1 MLPRR
6 VLLWPESVG
15 VRLNCQRAG
24 CSNTFEPSQPSQKFC
39 SSRCRKAHHDKH
51 ARQPSAGWL
60 TEVLQKHGVSP
71 DEIGKIEKVK
81 VSEWETQRKGGGTEV
96 LNATSLVLSPKWESG
111 PEWPVIQ
118 KAKPTVVRPFPGSP
132 QTRSSRAKR
141 QWRTAVVLPDPQIGF
156 RLLKNQTLD
165 PFHSEGALSV
175 ALRVIQRLQPDL
187 IVNLGD
193 LLDLPAHGTFTQERA
208 FQHTT
213 QAAIDRAH
221 RFLAEQKANSPKS
234 KMVLMEGNHDSRLPK
249 YILSNAAASF
259 GLQRANLPDSWPIM
273 SVPDLLRLDELG
285 VEYVSGYPN
294 SHYWINDR
302 LVCKHGPSKLRSA
315 GSSAAASI
323 DDERV
328 SVVTGHIHRI
338 ELQHKT
344 RNKRDGFTQNFVAS
358 VGCLSR
364 IDGAVPSTKGS
375 VDLFGAPTKNY
386 EDWQQG
392 LGVIRYREGD
402 GPFHL
407 DIVPV
412 IEDSAVLWGE
422 PV

>member
-1 MLPRR
+1 M
-6 VLLWPESVG
+6 
-15 VRLNCQRAG
+15 NCQRVG
-24 CSNTFEPSQPSQKFC
+24 CNKTFDPSNPKQKYC
-39 SSRCRKAHHDKH
+39 SSYCRKRKSDEKGN
-51 ARQPSAGWL
+51 QGWL
-60 TEVLQKHGVSP
+60 TEVLQKHGVSL
-71 DEIGKIEKVK
+71 DEIGKIDKVK
-81 VSEWETQRKGGGTEV
+81 VSEWESQRKGGGTEV

-111 PEWPVIQ
+111 PEWPVVAP
-118 KAKPTVVRPFPGSP
+118 AKPTVIKSVVPTRRP
-132 QTRSSRAKR
+132 
-141 QWRTAVVLPDPQIGF
+141 RTKWKTCVVLPDPQIGY
-156 RLLKNQTLD
+156 RLLRTGTLD

-175 ALRVIQRLQPDL
+175 ALKVIQRLQPDL

-193 LLDLPAHGTFTQERA
+193 LLDLPAHGTFTQEPA
-208 FQHTT
+208 FQQTT
-213 QAAIDRAH
+213 QASIDRAH
-221 RFLAEQKANSPKS
+221 KFLAEQKANSPKS
-234 KMVLMEGNHDSRLPK
+234 KMILMEGNHDSRLPK
-249 YILSNAAASF
+249 NILTNAAASF
-259 GLQRANLPDSWPIM
+259 GLQRANLPDSWPIL

-302 LVCKHGPSKLRSA
+302 LVCKHGPTKLRSA

-375 VDLFGAPTKNY
+375 VDLFGAPTTNY

-392 LGVIRYREGD
+392 LGVIRYQEGE
-402 GPFHL
+402 GNFHL
-407 DIVPV
+407 DITP
-412 IEDSAVLWGE
+412 IFDGSAVLWGE
-422 PV
+422 VI